1 MEILTSLEA
10 ADSDSVKKIFID
22 FVKEYLTPSYG
33 SMSKRDFEILL
44 FMKLQELEA
53 IDKDPDLY
61 RLIKELKISRSR
73 ARNLLYEAKMRSTE
87 DKDLNEE
94 LIKLLQKP
102 IFLKDGDKV
111 VIEIQNPLLTDHFRF
126 KLKELGHITDG
137 SFSPELVKLN
147 YSAYIA
153 LVDKIVS
160 TKAKENTIDLF
171 IKEGIMVDNSFKAI
185 FAGVIKKLGQKFAGK
200 AGELATENA
209 FKYLSPIIAG
219 TVETI
224 KEEILQL
231 FNNGKEELK

>member
-102 IFLKDGDKV
+102 IF
-111 VIEIQNPLLTDHFRF
+111 
-126 KLKELGHITDG
+126 
-137 SFSPELVKLN
+137 
-147 YSAYIA
+147 
-153 LVDKIVS
+153 
-160 TKAKENTIDLF
+160 
-171 IKEGIMVDNSFKAI
+171 
-185 FAGVIKKLGQKFAGK
+185 
-200 AGELATENA
+200 
-209 FKYLSPIIAG
+209 
-219 TVETI
+219 
-224 KEEILQL
+224 
-231 FNNGKEELK
+231 

>member
-102 IFLKDGDKV
+102 IFLKDGD
-111 VIEIQNPLLTDHFRF
+111 T
-126 KLKELGHITDG
+126 
-137 SFSPELVKLN
+137 
-147 YSAYIA
+147 

-209 FKYLSPIIAG
+209 FKYLSPIITG